1 MIRRKMTMET
11 TTGRSTIDI
20 NYCTAFSIREI
31 AKKGVLSK
39 AKYELDI
46 HMQSGSIFTATVS
59 DKELLIFTNLWET
72 EREYHLSLSE
82 TEPKRRQVHEIY
94 EKEELE

>member
-11 TTGRSTIDI
+11 TTGRTTIDI

-31 AKKGVLSK
+31 TKKGVLSK

-46 HMQSGSIFTATVS
+46 HMQSGTIFTATVT

-82 TEPKRRQVHEIY
+82 TEPKEIY

>member
-1 MIRRKMTMET
+1 MTMET
-11 TTGRSTIDI
+11 TTGRTTIDI

-46 HMQSGSIFTATVS
+46 HMQSGTIFTATVS

-72 EREYHLSLSE
+72 EHEYHMSLSE
-82 TEPKRRQVHEIY
+82 TETKEIY